1 MTVAFILLLSIT
13 FAIVALL
20 LRSKP
25 EEKLTRERMA
35 NLVAVQDKTQAEGV
49 DLGIASEK
57 PQGLADRITARF
69 QEKGLGKAIE
79 KTLKEAGAKTS
90 LGQFLLMSAGMAI
103 GAGVFAQ
110 MMLSS
115 FPLVLL
121 AVVAG
126 AGANFALL
134 RWKAGRRLNKFNT
147 ALPDAIELMSRAL
160 KAGHSMASAIEVVA
174 QQSPE
179 PIGSEFGKC
188 ARQQRFGIPFREVML
203 ALNADVPSQD
213 LHFVITAILV
223 QKETG
228 GDLTEILDRTT
239 EMIRERVKIQG
250 EIRTYTAQGR
260 LTGWIL
266 SGLPVGLLGMITL
279 TSPSYS
285 AVLFHDPLGQKL
297 LYGAAGLI
305 AIGGLTIRKI
315 VDIKV

>member
-1 MTVAFILLLSIT
+1 MTVVFILLLSIT
-13 FAIVALL
+13 FAVVALL

-25 EEKLTRERMA
+25 QEKLTRERMA
-35 NLVAVQDKTQAEGV
+35 DLVAVQDKTQAEGV
-49 DLGIASEK
+49 DLAIASEN
-57 PQGLADRITARF
+57 PQGLSGRITARF
-69 QEKGLGKAIE
+69 QEQALGKAIE
-79 KTLKEAGAKTS
+79 KTIKEAGAKTS
-90 LGQFLLMSAGMAI
+90 LGQFLLVSAGMAI
-103 GAGVFAQ
+103 SAGVLAQ
-110 MMLSS
+110 MLLST

-121 AVVAG
+121 AIAAG
-126 AGANFALL
+126 GGANYALL

-203 ALNADVPSQD
+203 ALNEDVPSQD
-213 LHFVITAILV
+213 LHFLITAILV

>member
-1 MTVAFILLLSIT
+1 MTVAFILLVSIT
-13 FAIVALL
+13 FAIAALL

-25 EEKLTRERMA
+25 QEKLTRARMD
-35 NLVAVQDKTQAEGV
+35 NLVALQDTTQAADT
-49 DLGIASEK
+49 DLGIASEEPK
-57 PQGLADRITARF
+57 SFTDRLTLRLEQYA
-69 QEKGLGKAIE
+69 LGQAIQ
-79 KTLKEAGAKTS
+79 KKIKEAGAATS
-90 LGQFLLMSAGMAI
+90 LGQFVVVSVGAAL
-103 GAGVFAQ
+103 GAGGLAA
-110 MMLSS
+110 MLVST

-121 AVVAG
+121 ATIAG
-126 AGANFALL
+126 GGANYALL
-134 RWKAGRRLNKFNT
+134 GWKAGRRLNKFNT

-179 PIGSEFGKC
+179 PIGSSFGRC
-188 ARQQRFGIPFREVML
+188 AKQQRFGIPFRDVML
-203 ALNADVPSQD
+203 AFGEDVPSQD
-213 LHFVITAILV
+213 LHFLITAILV

-239 EMIRERVKIQG
+239 EVIRERVRIQG

-266 SGLPVGLLGMITL
+266 SGLPVGLLGLITI

-285 AVLFHDPLGQKL
+285 AVLFHDSLGQKL
-297 LYGAAGLI
+297 LYGAAGMI
-305 AIGGLTIRKI
+305 VIGGFTIRRI